1 MAGSSMRFSYEGIG
15 EMLRSPWMEAHM
27 LERANRM
34 KDRAEAI
41 APVYKGAGTDKHR
54 GRYKASF
61 RTHSVRDGG
70 WRHDRAAGI
79 LINDAPEA
87 VFVEFGTSH
96 QRAHGTMREAMLS
109 GALG

>member
-1 MAGSSMRFSYEGIG
+1 MPGSRMHFSYEGIG

-27 LERANRM
+27 LERADRM
-34 KDRAEAI
+34 KDHAEAI
-41 APVYKGAGTDKHR
+41 APVYQGKSDKHR

-61 RTHSVRDGG
+61 RTHSIRDGG

-87 VFVEFGTSH
+87 VFVEFGTSR
-96 QRAHGTMREAMLS
+96 QRAHGTMREAMIS